1 MFPDDVRLAPSA
13 HPHRVVARATTTKPS
28 GTHGRGEQP
37 RAERDGLPLVAAG
50 AGQRVT
56 LYDSF
61 ELNAMVVR
69 LNRVLIGDG
78 GGGGGEA
85 RRPRKAAGSW
95 LNAPKVLF
103 RKIKCAVLGGGRR
116 GDG

>member
-1 MFPDDVRLAPSA
+1 MFPDDARLAPSA
-13 HPHRVVARATTTKPS
+13 RPHRVVARATTTKPS
-28 GTHGRGEQP
+28 GTHQLS
-37 RAERDGLPLVAAG
+37 AERDGGGLPVVAAG
-50 AGQRVT
+50 AGQRGT

-78 GGGGGEA
+78 GGGGREA

-95 LNAPKVLF
+95 INAPKVLF